1 MPIHIREDDCRQSK
15 CSGVFEVDVDIDY
28 AGIKSSRWSPL
39 FWLYESI
46 KEKDYYYKYMAKS
59 YDPLIFKRP
68 K

>member
-1 MPIHIREDDCRQSK
+1 MVFMPIHIREDDCRQSK

-46 KEKDYYYKYMAKS
+46 KEKDY
-59 YDPLIFKRP
+59 
-68 K
+68 